1 MLRDL
6 GEHPEKV
13 EGVGQ
18 LLFEMCKGVQNMFHS
33 CAETVKTRKDC
44 WFKCCCNRALG
55 SAQRNH

>member
-18 LLFEMCKGVQNMFHS
+18 LLFEMCKGVRNMFHS
-33 CAETVKTRKDC
+33 CAETVKMRN
-44 WFKCCCNRALG
+44 WFKCCCNGALG
-55 SAQRNH
+55 IAW